1 MKLLF
6 PGLVVLTLC
15 AGAAAFLLREPP
27 PAEHQVANRPIQDTE
42 AEYSSSNACRAC
54 HPAQYASWRASYH
67 RTMTQVAT
75 PETVVADFDRVTVA
89 HAHGRPMTLERR
101 GREFWA
107 TFDDPD
113 SRLRSP
119 EQNASFGAAGVRS
132 PGSDASVGAASRAG
146 LATRSAAARL

>member
-1 MKLLF
+1 MKGLF

-15 AGAAAFLLREPP
+15 AGAAAFVLREAP

-75 PETVVADFDRVTVA
+75 PETVVANFDGVTVA

-113 SRLRSP
+113 AAGGVMVPAGGGAPRAALLRSS
-119 EQNASFGAAGVRS
+119 ESEA
-132 PGSDASVGAASRAG
+132 
-146 LATRSAAARL
+146 